1 MNLFMKRILP
11 LLLAV
16 LMLLTAVG
24 CQPTDPNDGDETD
37 PDTGETT
44 DTTGE
49 EETTGDLGA
58 FLELVKD
65 GNSEFVIVY
74 PEDYEEK
81 EWEAVQRL
89 VTAFQTY
96 TGTKLKVRDDFTS
109 HSIPEKT
116 YEILVGPT
124 ARAASQ
130 EVSSKL
136 LFGQYTICI
145 MGTKLV
151 ICGSDANTTYNG
163 VSYFERQIL
172 RKKMQAEGA
181 DPDTFLFYESDEFTN
196 ETSYTIKS
204 AVIGGRPIKDYRLVI
219 PANASVEYYI
229 ARLIQAHV
237 SRYVGANLQIVRDNE
252 PAQDCEILIG
262 NTSRTTVTAPTG
274 EYRIE
279 VTGTKVQVVASSIL
293 GLPEAYWGV
302 VESLIPISSAT
313 LEAPSGTVYTGE
325 DNSPTDLQKTGDM
338 RILYHNIVGYTLD
351 KCPVE
356 DRSDMMLAVYST
368 YNPEILCW
376 QEASAKQR
384 DDARSLQLKNW
395 LKENYVEICYKEKGG
410 LGNPIFYRKDA
421 GLTLL
426 DSGYSRARSGDKGST
441 WAVFQ
446 RADGTIFG
454 VTNSHFAA
462 DTNANNNHELGNQ
475 YRTQDAENLVNAI
488 AGIRETYGGIT
499 IISGG
504 DYNSTPGSTAYYRL
518 TGSGMTPVR
527 NIAAYHTPF
536 SAHHA
541 YPEVAK
547 ASGLYT
553 MLYNLTSPVANAI
566 DHIMHSGEDV
576 TIHSYKILSDP
587 FSLTSS
593 DHAPHYV
600 DISFN

>member
-11 LLLAV
+11 LLLAM

-24 CQPTDPNDGDETD
+24 CQPTDPNDN
-37 PDTGETT
+37 GETEPPSGEAT

-65 GNSEFVIVY
+65 GKSEFVIVY

-81 EWEAVQRL
+81 EWDAVQRL

-96 TGTKLKVRDDFTS
+96 TGTKLRISDDFTS

-124 ARAASQ
+124 ARTESQ
-130 EVSSKL
+130 EAYSTL
-136 LFGQYTICI
+136 LFGQYTIAI
-145 MGTKLV
+145 KGTKLV

-172 RKKMQAEGA
+172 RKKMQAEGV

-204 AVIGGRPIKDYRLVI
+204 AEIGGRPLKDYRLVI
-219 PANASVEYYI
+219 PANASAEYYI

-237 SRYVGANLQIVRDNE
+237 SRYVGAQLEIVRDNA
-252 PAQDCEILIG
+252 PTQDCEILIG
-262 NTSRTTVTAPTG
+262 NTARTTVTAPTG

-313 LEAPSGTVYTGE
+313 LTVPSGSVFSGE

-338 RILYHNIVGYTLD
+338 RILYHNIVGYSLD

-395 LKENYVEICYKEKGG
+395 LKENYTEICYKDKGG

-462 DTNANNNHELGNQ
+462 NTNANNDAELGNQ

-504 DYNSTPGSTAYYRL
+504 DYNSNPGSTAYYRL

-553 MLYNLTSPVANAI
+553 MMYNLTAPVANAI
-566 DHIMHSGEDV
+566 DHIMHSGEAV

-600 DISFN
+600 DITFN